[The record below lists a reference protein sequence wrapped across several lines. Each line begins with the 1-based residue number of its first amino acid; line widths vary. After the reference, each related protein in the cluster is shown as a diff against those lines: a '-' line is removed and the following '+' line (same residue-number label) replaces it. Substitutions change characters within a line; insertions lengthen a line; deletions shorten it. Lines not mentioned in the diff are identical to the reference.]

1 MFTFLLILHGLCSV
15 ALLGAIT
22 HQALAVW
29 WPARK
34 PAGFVAR
41 FRGVPGAGYTNA
53 VIVLFLVTFLLGAIV
68 YPPYRLVVRT
78 YLENARLWSA
88 NGSFE
93 LKEQF
98 VAIGLGML
106 PFYWLVWKQPL
117 DEAAHGAR
125 RATAAIL
132 CFIVWFSFLV
142 GHVLNNIR
150 GLFGQ

>member
-1 MFTFLLILHGLCSV
+1 VFTVLLIVHGLCAV

-29 WPARK
+29 WPAR
-34 PAGFVAR
+34 AAGGFVTR

-53 VIVLFLVTFLLGAIV
+53 IIVLFVLTFLLGAVI

-78 YLENARLWSA
+78 YLENARLWTA

-98 VAIGLGML
+98 AAIGLGML
-106 PFYWLVWKQPL
+106 PFYWFVWRQPL
-117 DEAAHGAR
+117 DEALAFSR

-132 CFIVWFSFLV
+132 CFIVWFGFLV